1 MQQFQIVFLLGIHE
15 SQNILKIAVLF
26 AISLA
31 FVPILADA
39 QVPQTDEPIKEVSP
53 IKYVFAI
60 GLIAVIILAIIA
72 GRYRKKFLA
81 ESLPRE
87 AWTEVQKEQ
96 VRIRQDGK
104 CAKCQKPPP
113 ARWEYH
119 HMDGN
124 SSNNSLENCEGLC
137 PNCFS
142 VKTHD

>member
-39 QVPQTDEPIKEVSP
+39 QVPQTDEAIKEVSP
-53 IKYVFAI
+53 IKYVFGV

-87 AWTEVQKEQ
+87 AWSKVQKEQ

>member
-1 MQQFQIVFLLGIHE
+1 MKPVIIIVI
-15 SQNILKIAVLF
+15 
-26 AISLA
+26 A
-31 FVPILADA
+31 FVLLIPVSVFA
-39 QVPQTDEPIKEVSP
+39 QEQTDEAIEKVSP
-53 IKYVFAI
+53 IKYVVGI
-60 GLIAVIILAIIA
+60 GLIFVIILAIIA

-81 ESLPRE
+81 ESLPRKG
-87 AWTEVQKEQ
+87 WTEVEKEQ

-124 SSNNSLENCEGLC
+124 TSNNSLENCEGLC
-137 PNCFS
+137 PNCHS